1 MTQRN
6 RKLDWNFPYKQLS
19 RVVKVLTLTGF
30 VFALAEPYA
39 VAQIIPDS
47 TLGEQSSIVTPHDE
61 VDGTN
66 TDFIEGG
73 AALGSN
79 LFHSFLEFN
88 VTQGQRVYFTNPL
101 GIENILSRVTGNQPS
116 NILGTLGVDGAANLF
131 LLNPQGIIFGPEA
144 QLDIRGSF
152 LASTANSLLF
162 ENGSQFSATN
172 PEAPPLL
179 TINLTPGLQYR
190 ADNRGTLTNQG
201 NLVVGQDLRL
211 SGSTISISGL
221 LAAPNGELNVA
232 ALVGDAQ
239 INQVIAENATLSATG
254 NLLLEESQ
262 LQTTGNLTLLAQNT
276 VSLRD
281 SSTNPSV
288 TVVGGRLL
296 VQGETGVDI
305 FVLNHPQSRL
315 IAGGDLV
322 LRSAN
327 PVVGDAQYIS
337 GGNFRIEKLDSTW
350 GQLASAEDPIIRA
363 VGDVSFDTY
372 EGASLHI
379 LSGGQ
384 VKIGSVK
391 ITGANAG
398 AGGVEFITED
408 VTLSDGET
416 LLAIDGSKQ
425 ATLDVRSGMIP
436 AEILEPL
443 GLSGLFPVLEPSN
456 PVSPTRTSADISI
469 GNISMNA
476 PDGLVLLTNQYQ
488 ADSSLP
494 GGSIEVGKI
503 QTDGDVGGFVGNS
516 GSVVIDSRG
525 DLRVSDR
532 IDASS
537 NSGNAGN
544 ITLIA
549 QELISLDRSFLITNT
564 SGTGQGGDIY
574 IQTGSFSATNGAQIR
589 ADTEGQGANAG
600 RVTIVARDTVSFD
613 GVGGMDPDRGQA
625 TEELRTGILNRIR
638 RGAQG
643 DSGGISIKTG
653 SLYVSNGAQF
663 QVRVQG
669 KGNSGGIA
677 IIANDLVSFDGVS
690 SEEFGRVN
698 TTAGI
703 SSIEGSGE
711 GSAGDIYIEAKSVT
725 LTNGAD
731 LQSNTIGK
739 GDAGNVTI
747 IASEQVVLDGE
758 GRGRGS
764 KILSRVNSSGRGE
777 GGDIYIQTGSLA
789 ITNGAT
795 LKAST
800 EGEGNAGN
808 VSIVADSVL
817 VEGKQQDGERSGVFS
832 LVDSEARGEGGQIH
846 IEADSLSVF
855 NGASLDSSTIGAG
868 NAGNLIINSQR
879 TTIKEGASISA
890 STFGEFDAG
899 DITLN
904 ATESVVVSDDGA
916 IFSGV
921 GERATGN
928 GGKIEINTSSLAL
941 LEGGSVETR
950 TFGFIP
956 AAIASEYSSYG
967 EVVQADGPVA
977 YWRLDETIDT
987 SATDASG
994 NNFNGTYT
1002 GGVAQGLPGV
1012 SGTAADFD
1020 GTGGAVEIGQVAPG
1034 SGLDIQ
1040 NQSFTVEAWLKPE
1053 ENPPEEQVYLGM
1065 HSDDVQRQSLNL
1077 KLKDEGSI
1085 RFGYFNNTLNG
1096 PEDTV
1101 NFGEGWYHVVTTYD
1115 QPSDTSRIFVN
1126 GQQVDRGSDG
1136 PFEGG
1141 PPSVRIGS
1149 WRDAADLPFKG
1160 LIDEVAVYRTALPT
1174 ETVVAHYYTGQS
1186 QLGLPIS
1193 DTGAN
1198 AGNIN
1203 VNAESIEISG
1213 ISPTQGTS
1221 SGLFSGTEGDF
1232 SGQGGGINLT
1242 TNSLKIANGGVLSAR
1257 TLNQSQGGSISVNA
1271 RTVELTGGGQIL
1283 TSALGRG
1290 SAGEITLD
1298 AKQVTLAGVDPRFA
1312 ERTAQFDKEKV
1323 DTESPASGLFARAA
1337 SGNGGNI
1344 SLQGQDLLLLRYG
1357 AQISTTAGTA
1367 GAGGD
1372 GGNID
1377 IDADL
1382 IVAFA
1387 EEDSDITANAF
1398 EGRGGNINIT
1408 TEGIFGIEFRQQE
1421 TEFSDITASSRFGLD
1436 GEVEINR
1443 PDTDPS
1449 RGLSE
1454 LPTELV
1460 DAARLVDRSC
1470 TPGGRTTKRSSFVV
1484 TGRGGLPAN
1493 PVDSLSSDAM
1503 ITNWVTLD
1511 SEPGNQESVTNDQ
1524 PVARATA
1531 QPIVAAQGWTMLAE
1545 GKVLLTAELSQVTP
1559 EALRIKSTACQDS
1572 EN

>member
-1 MTQRN
+1 MIQSN
-6 RKLDWNFPYKQLS
+6 RKPDGNCHCKGLS
-19 RVVKVLTLTGF
+19 QALRVLSLAGF
-30 VFALAEPYA
+30 VFALSEPDA
-39 VAQIIPDS
+39 VAQIVPDA
-47 TLGEQSSIVTPHDE
+47 TLGEQRSIVTPNAAIKDTSTE
-61 VDGTN
+61 L
-66 TDFIEGG
+66 IEGG
-73 AALGSN
+73 ATRGSN

-88 VTQGQRVYFTNPL
+88 VTQGQRVYFANPL

-116 NILGTLGVDGAANLF
+116 NILGTLGVDGSANLF

-144 QLDIRGSF
+144 QLDISGSF
-152 LASTANSLLF
+152 LASTANSLVF

-190 ADNRGTLTNQG
+190 PDNQGTLTNQG
-201 NLVVGQDLRL
+201 NLAVGQDLSL
-211 SGSTISISGL
+211 SGSTLSSSGL
-221 LAAPNGELNVA
+221 LAAPNGQLNVA
-232 ALVGDAQ
+232 ALAGDAQ
-239 INQVIAENATLSATG
+239 IKQVIAENATLSATG

-262 LQTTGNLTLLAQNT
+262 LQTTGDLTLLAQNT
-276 VSLRD
+276 VRLRD

-288 TVVGGRLL
+288 TVAGGTLL
-296 VQGETGVDI
+296 VQGDTGVDI
-305 FVLNHPQSRL
+305 FALNHPQSRL
-315 IAGGDLV
+315 MAGGDLV

-337 GGNFRIEKLDSTW
+337 GGNFRVEKLDGTW
-350 GQLASAEDPIIRA
+350 GQLASVADPIIRA
-363 VGDVSFDTY
+363 AGDVSFDAY

-398 AGGVEFITED
+398 AAGVDFIAED

-416 LLAIDGSKQ
+416 VLAIDGSKQ
-425 ATLDVRSGMIP
+425 ATLDVRSGMNP
-436 AEILEPL
+436 AEIIEPL
-443 GLSGLFPVLEPSN
+443 GLSGLFPILEPSN

-476 PDGLVLLTNQYQ
+476 PDGLVWLTNQYQ

-494 GGSIEVGKI
+494 GGSIEVGTI
-503 QTDGDVGGFVGNS
+503 HTDDDAGGFVGNS

-532 IDASS
+532 IDTSS
-537 NSGNAGN
+537 DSGNAGK

-564 SGTGQGGDIY
+564 SGTGEGGDIN

-613 GVGGMDPDRGQA
+613 GVGGMDPDREQA
-625 TEELRTGILNRIR
+625 TEEMRTGILNRIR

-643 DSGGISIKTG
+643 DSGGISITTG
-653 SLYVSNGAQF
+653 SLYLSNGAQF

-669 KGNSGGIA
+669 KGNSGGIS
-677 IIANDLVSFDGVS
+677 IIASDLVSFDGVS
-690 SEEFGRVN
+690 SEEFGDVN

-711 GSAGDIYIEAKSVT
+711 GSAGDIYIEAKSVAI
-725 LTNGAD
+725 TNGGD

-758 GRGRGS
+758 ARGRES

-795 LKAST
+795 LRAST

-808 VSIVADSVL
+808 VSIVADAVL
-817 VEGKQQDGERSGVFS
+817 VEGKRQNDNPAGIFS
-832 LVDSEARGEGGQIH
+832 FVDSDAQGEGGQIQ
-846 IEADSLSVF
+846 IEADSLSVL
-855 NGASLDSSTIGAG
+855 NGARLDSSTIGAG
-868 NAGNLIINSQR
+868 NAGSLIINGQQV
-879 TTIKEGASISA
+879 TIKGGASISA
-890 STFGEFDAG
+890 ATFGEFDAG

-921 GERATGN
+921 GEGATGN
-928 GGKIEINTSSLAL
+928 GGKIEINTFSLAL

-956 AAIASEYSSYG
+956 AAVASEYPSYG
-967 EVVQADGPVA
+967 ETVQADAPVA
-977 YWRLDETIDT
+977 YWRLDETTGT
-987 SATDASG
+987 SAIDASG

-1012 SGTAADFD
+1012 SGTAPNFD
-1020 GTGGAVEIGQVAPG
+1020 GQNGAVEIGQVASG

-1040 NQSFTVEAWLKPE
+1040 NQSFTVEAWIKPDE
-1053 ENPPEEQVYLGM
+1053 DPPEEQVYLGM

-1126 GQQVDRGSDG
+1126 GQRVDRGSDG

-1160 LIDEVAVYRTALPT
+1160 LIDEVAVYRTALPS

-1186 QLGLPIS
+1186 QLGLPVS

-1203 VNAESIEISG
+1203 VKAESIEISG

-1232 SGQGGGINLT
+1232 SGQGGSINLNT
-1242 TNSLKIANGGVLSAR
+1242 DSLKLANGGVLSAR
-1257 TLNQSQGGSISVNA
+1257 TLNRSQGGSISVDA
-1271 RTVELTGGGQIL
+1271 RTVEVTSGGQIL

-1298 AKQVTLAGVDPRFA
+1298 AKQVTLAGADPRFA
-1312 ERTAQFDKEKV
+1312 ERTAQFGEEKV
-1323 DTESPASGLFARAA
+1323 DTESAASGLFARAA

-1344 SLQGQDLLLLRYG
+1344 SLQGQDLLLLRDG

-1408 TEGIFGIEFRQQE
+1408 TEGIFGIEFRPQE

-1449 RGLSE
+1449 RGLTE

-1470 TPGGRTTKRSSFVV
+1470 TPGGRTAERSSFVV
-1484 TGRGGLPAN
+1484 TGRGGLPPN
-1493 PVDSLSSDAM
+1493 PVDPLSSDAV

-1511 SEPGNQESVTNDQ
+1511 SEQENQESAATDE
-1524 PVARATA
+1524 PVAREAS

-1545 GKVLLTAELSQVTP
+1545 GKVLLTAESSQVTP
-1559 EALRIKSTACQDS
+1559 ESFRGKSTACQDL